1 MKTVLLFGDSIA
13 HSVGGYAGGWADKLK
28 TTLNG
33 QLWDSDSGT
42 ILYEL
47 GVSGDTARDVLG
59 RFEVELLAR
68 APHTNPQDTFVIL
81 AAGVNDSKATN
92 KSDNFLSDTDQYATT
107 VQAFIRIAKGHAAHI
122 VCVGLL
128 PVDEARSNPRHTL
141 GGDIA
146 YFSNRRIKQFEA
158 ALVEAC
164 KKEDVP
170 CVSLFTQVPTDWKQ
184 NYLADGLH
192 PNDAGHE
199 WIFSQLK
206 PEISKMLDLS

>member
-13 HSVGGYAGGWADKLK
+13 HGVGGQAGGWTDKLK

-33 QLWDSDSGT
+33 QLWDSDRGT
-42 ILYEL
+42 VLYEL

-68 APHTNPQDTFVIL
+68 APHANPQDTSVIF

-92 KSDNFLSDTDQYATT
+92 KSDNFLSDADQYATT
-107 VQAFIRIAKGHAAHI
+107 IQAFIRIAKGHAANI
-122 VCVGLL
+122 ICVGLL

-146 YFSNRRIKQFEA
+146 YFFNRRIKQFEA
-158 ALVEAC
+158 ALVEVC
-164 KKEDVP
+164 KKEHIA
-170 CVSLFTQVPTDWKQ
+170 CVSLFGQVPTDWKQ

-199 WIFSQLK
+199 WIFEQVRPKLK
-206 PEISKMLDLS
+206 AILRQS